1 MEEIK
6 SILLSLLK
14 NNESENVEYKE
25 AKNNFD
31 FNELGRYFSALS
43 NGANLIG
50 KQYAWLIFGVSDKSH
65 DFVNT
70 NYRRNSNLNGL
81 KKELTQSTND
91 NLTFLDIYE
100 LEIDDNRVI
109 MFKIPAAI
117 GVPTTWKG
125 IAYDRN
131 DDALIPLND
140 TKRNT
145 ILSTVNIDW
154 SRQIV
159 EGLTVNDLDK
169 DAILK
174 AREQFKKKNENKA
187 IAEEIDNMDDLT
199 FLNKAKVLLNGKVT
213 RTAWLLLGN
222 EDTNTYV
229 DSNIPTITWKLQ
241 EGTNIIDYEH
251 FTIPFIITMEKAS
264 EKIRNLRYRYM
275 PSQTTLFPNEV
286 DKYDINILRE
296 LLNNSIAHQ
305 DYRRGGRVN
314 ILEMKD
320 KVMIINEG
328 DFIPKTVD
336 TLIINEGYVPP
347 YYRNPFLA
355 QAMVNLNMIDTAGM
369 GIRRSFEKLRERFFP
384 MPDYDLSEEN
394 RVKVTIYGKILD
406 EQYSKLLLE
415 NTELSL
421 VEVMLLDRV
430 QKNIVITKE
439 QSDYL
444 RKNKL
449 IEGRYPN
456 IYVSKSISEI
466 VNEKS
471 TYIKNSGFDDQYYKD
486 LVLKYI
492 KDFESISKKEIDN
505 LLIDKLP
512 DSLDEDQK
520 RRKIKY
526 LISEC
531 LNKKEQK
538 IKNIGTNRYPVWTL
552 KDNNRLKFSQ
562 SLAEV

>member
-6 SILLSLLK
+6 NVLLSLIE
-14 NNESENVEYKE
+14 NNENEYVEYKE

-43 NGANLIG
+43 NGANLLN
-50 KQYAWLIFGVSDKSH
+50 KQYAWLVFGIHDKTH
-65 DFVNT
+65 EFVNT
-70 NYRRNSNLNGL
+70 NYRRDGNLNGL
-81 KKELTQSTND
+81 KKEITQSTND
-91 NLTFLDIYE
+91 NMTFLDIYDF
-100 LEIDDNRVI
+100 EIDGNRVV

-131 DDALIPLND
+131 DESLVPLND
-140 TKRNT
+140 AKRNI

-159 EGLTVNDLDK
+159 DGLTVDDLDK
-169 DAILK
+169 NAILK
-174 AREQFKKKNENKA
+174 AREQFKKKNENKS
-187 IAEEIDNMDDLT
+187 IAEEIDNMDDIS

-213 RTAWLLLGN
+213 RAAWLLLGK

-229 DSNIPTITWKLQ
+229 ENYIPTITWKLQ
-241 EGTNIIDYEH
+241 EGTSIIDYEH

-264 EKIRNLRYRYM
+264 EKIRNLRYRYI
-275 PSQTTLFPNEV
+275 PSQTSLFPNEV

-296 LLNNSIAHQ
+296 LLNNAIAHQ
-305 DYRRGGRVN
+305 DYRRAGRVN

-320 KVMIINEG
+320 KIMILNEG
-328 DFIPKTVD
+328 NFIPKTVD

-384 MPDYDLSEEN
+384 MPDYDLTEEN
-394 RVKVTIYGKILD
+394 RVKVTIYGKIID
-406 EQYSKLLLE
+406 EKYSKLLLE
-415 NTELSL
+415 NTDLSL

-430 QKNIVITKE
+430 QKNVVITKE
-439 QSDYL
+439 QSDLL

-449 IEGRYPN
+449 IEGRYPHL
-456 IYVSKSISEI
+456 YVSKEISEI
-466 VNEKS
+466 TNDKAR
-471 TYIKNSGFDDQYYKD
+471 YIKNRGLSNDMYKEKI
-486 LVLKYI
+486 LQYI
-492 KDFESISKKEIDN
+492 KTYGKATRKEINELLIDQMPDVLSLEEKERRVKYLLVECLSKKEN
-505 LLIDKLP
+505 
-512 DSLDEDQK
+512 
-520 RRKIKY
+520 KIETKGSGKSSY
-526 LISEC
+526 WIL
-531 LNKKEQK
+531 KKH
-538 IKNIGTNRYPVWTL
+538 
-552 KDNNRLKFSQ
+552 
-562 SLAEV
+562 

>member
-100 LEIDDNRVI
+100 LEIDGNRVI

-159 EGLTVNDLDK
+159 DGLTVDDLDK

-174 AREQFKKKNENKA
+174 AREQFKKKNENKV

-213 RTAWLLLGN
+213 RAAWLLLGN

-444 RKNKL
+444 RKHNL

-471 TYIKNSGFDDQYYKD
+471 AYIKNSGFDDQYYKD
-486 LVLKYI
+486 LVLQYLDKF
-492 KDFESISKKEIDN
+492 KSITKEDLDN
-505 LLIDKLP
+505 LLLNKLP
-512 DSLDEDQK
+512 DSLNEEQK
-520 RRKIKY
+520 KRKIKY
-526 LISEC
+526 LVNEC
-531 LNKKEQK
+531 LQNKENIIQ
-538 IKNIGTNRYPVWTL
+538 NIGTSRYPVWT
-552 KDNNRLKFSQ
+552 KK
-562 SLAEV
+562 

>member
-6 SILLSLLK
+6 NIFLSLIE
-14 NNESENVEYKE
+14 NNENEYVEYKE

-31 FNELGRYFSALS
+31 FNELGKYFSALS
-43 NGANLIG
+43 NGANLVN
-50 KQYAWLIFGVSDKSH
+50 KQYAWLVFGVEDKTH
-65 DFVNT
+65 KLVDT
-70 NYRRNSNLNGL
+70 NYRRNGNLNGL
-81 KKELTQSTND
+81 KKDITQSTND
-91 NLTFLDIYE
+91 NMTFLDIYDFG
-100 LEIDDNRVI
+100 INGKRVV

-117 GVPTTWKG
+117 GIPTTWKG

-131 DDALIPLND
+131 NESLVPLNE
-140 TKRNT
+140 TKRNI

-154 SRQIV
+154 TRQIV
-159 EGLTVNDLDK
+159 EGLTVSDLDK

-174 AREQFKKKNENKA
+174 AREQFKKKNENKS
-187 IAEEIDNMDDLT
+187 IAGEIDKMDDIS

-213 RTAWLLLGN
+213 RAAWLLLGN

-229 DSNIPTITWKLQ
+229 ENYIPTITWKLQ

-296 LLNNSIAHQ
+296 LLNNAIAHQ
-305 DYRRGGRVN
+305 DYRKGGRVN
-314 ILEMKD
+314 ILEFKD

-328 DFIPKTVD
+328 SFIPKTVD

-415 NTELSL
+415 NTDLTL
-421 VEVMLLDRV
+421 TEVMLLDRV

-439 QSDYL
+439 QSDLL

-449 IEGRYPN
+449 TEGRYPN

-466 VNEKS
+466 VDDKIS
-471 TYIKNSGFDDQYYKD
+471 YINNSGFDDKYYKD

-492 KDFESISKKEIDN
+492 DDFGSITKAD
-505 LLIDKLP
+505 LDKLLMSKLP
-512 DSLDEDQK
+512 NSLDDVQK
-520 RRKIKY
+520 KRKIKY
-526 LISEC
+526 LVNEH
-531 LNKKEQK
+531 LQKKENI
-538 IKNIGTNRYPVWTL
+538 IKNIGTTRYPIWTR
-552 KDNNRLKFSQ
+552 K
-562 SLAEV
+562 

>member
-6 SILLSLLK
+6 NILLSLLK
-14 NNESENVEYKE
+14 TNESENVEYKE

-50 KQYAWLIFGVSDKSH
+50 KQYAWLIFGVSDKTH
-65 DFVNT
+65 EFVNT
-70 NYRRNSNLNGL
+70 NYRLGSNLNGL

-100 LEIDDNRVI
+100 LEIDGNRII

-131 DDALIPLND
+131 DDALVPLND

-159 EGLTVNDLDK
+159 EGLSVEDLDK

-174 AREQFKKKNENKA
+174 AREQFKKKNENKS
-187 IAEEIDNMDDLT
+187 IAEEVDNMDDVT

-213 RTAWLLLGN
+213 RAAWLLLGN

-296 LLNNSIAHQ
+296 LLNNAIAHQ

-328 DFIPKTVD
+328 EFIPQTVD

-430 QKNIVITKE
+430 QKNIIISKE

-449 IEGRYPN
+449 IEGRYPHL
-456 IYVSKSISEI
+456 YVSKEISEI
-466 VNEKS
+466 TNDKVQ
-471 TYIKNSGFDDQYYKD
+471 YIKTYGKATR
-486 LVLKYI
+486 
-492 KDFESISKKEIDN
+492 KEIN
-505 LLIDKLP
+505 ELLIEQMP
-512 DSLDEDQK
+512 DVWSLE
-520 RRKIKY
+520 
-526 LISEC
+526 E
-531 LNKKEQK
+531 KE
-538 IKNIGTNRYPVWTL
+538 R
-552 KDNNRLKFSQ
+552 
-562 SLAEV
+562 

>member
-6 SILLSLLK
+6 NIFLSLIE
-14 NNESENVEYKE
+14 NNENEYVEYKE

-31 FNELGRYFSALS
+31 FNELGKYFSALS
-43 NGANLIG
+43 NGANLVN
-50 KQYAWLIFGVSDKSH
+50 KQYAWLVFGVEDKTH
-65 DFVNT
+65 KLVDT
-70 NYRRNSNLNGL
+70 NYRRNGNLNGL
-81 KKELTQSTND
+81 KKDITQSTND
-91 NLTFLDIYE
+91 NMTFLDIYDF
-100 LEIDDNRVI
+100 EINGKRVV

-117 GVPTTWKG
+117 GIPTTWKG

-131 DDALIPLND
+131 DESLVPLNE
-140 TKRNT
+140 TKRNI

-154 SRQIV
+154 TRQIV
-159 EGLTVNDLDK
+159 EGLTVSDLDK

-174 AREQFKKKNENKA
+174 AREQFKKKNENKS
-187 IAEEIDNMDDLT
+187 IADEIDKMDDIS

-213 RTAWLLLGN
+213 RAAWLLLGK

-229 DSNIPTITWKLQ
+229 ENYIPTITWKLQ

-296 LLNNSIAHQ
+296 LLNNAIAHQ
-305 DYRRGGRVN
+305 DYRKGGRVN
-314 ILEMKD
+314 ILEFKD

-328 DFIPKTVD
+328 SFIPKTVD

-415 NTELSL
+415 NTDLTL
-421 VEVMLLDRV
+421 TEVMLLDRV
-430 QKNIVITKE
+430 QKNIIITKE
-439 QSDYL
+439 QSDLL

-466 VNEKS
+466 VDDKIS
-471 TYIKNSGFDDQYYKD
+471 YINNSGFDDKYYKD

-492 KDFESISKKEIDN
+492 DDFGSITKAD
-505 LLIDKLP
+505 LDKLLMSKLP
-512 DSLDEDQK
+512 NSLDDVQK
-520 RRKIKY
+520 KRKIKY
-526 LISEC
+526 LVNEH
-531 LNKKEQK
+531 LQKKENI
-538 IKNIGTNRYPVWTL
+538 IKNIGTTRYPIWTR
-552 KDNNRLKFSQ
+552 K
-562 SLAEV
+562 

>member
-50 KQYAWLIFGVSDKSH
+50 KQYAWLVFGVTDKTH
-65 DFVNT
+65 EFINT

-159 EGLTVNDLDK
+159 EGLTVDDLDK

-199 FLNKAKVLLNGKVT
+199 FLNKA
-213 RTAWLLLGN
+213 
-222 EDTNTYV
+222 
-229 DSNIPTITWKLQ
+229 
-241 EGTNIIDYEH
+241 
-251 FTIPFIITMEKAS
+251 
-264 EKIRNLRYRYM
+264 
-275 PSQTTLFPNEV
+275 
-286 DKYDINILRE
+286 
-296 LLNNSIAHQ
+296 
-305 DYRRGGRVN
+305 
-314 ILEMKD
+314 
-320 KVMIINEG
+320 
-328 DFIPKTVD
+328 
-336 TLIINEGYVPP
+336 
-347 YYRNPFLA
+347 
-355 QAMVNLNMIDTAGM
+355 
-369 GIRRSFEKLRERFFP
+369 
-384 MPDYDLSEEN
+384 
-394 RVKVTIYGKILD
+394 
-406 EQYSKLLLE
+406 YSKLLLE

-449 IEGRYPN
+449 VEGRYPN
-456 IYVSKSISEI
+456 IYVSKGISEI
-466 VNEKS
+466 VNEKVAY
-471 TYIKNSGFDDQYYKD
+471 TKKSGFDDQYYKD
-486 LVLKYI
+486 LVLKHI
-492 KDFESISKKEIDN
+492 NNWGNITKKELDE
-505 LLIDKLP
+505 LLMNKLP
-512 DSLDEDQK
+512 ESLNTDQK
-520 RRKIKY
+520 KRKIKY
-526 LISEC
+526 LVNET
-531 LNKKEQK
+531 LAQKENKIE
-538 IKNIGTNRYPVWTL
+538 NIGNNAKPIWAL
-552 KDNNRLKFSQ
+552 KK
-562 SLAEV
+562 

>member
-6 SILLSLLK
+6 SVLLSLLK
-14 NNESENVEYKE
+14 NNENEYVEYKE

-43 NGANLIG
+43 NGANLLS
-50 KQYAWLIFGVSDKSH
+50 KQFAWLVFGVHDKTH
-65 DFVNT
+65 EFVNT
-70 NYRRNSNLNGL
+70 NYRKNSNLNGL
-81 KKELTQSTND
+81 KREITQFTND
-91 NLTFLDIYE
+91 NMTFLEIYE
-100 LEIDDNRVI
+100 FEIDGNRVI

-159 EGLTVNDLDK
+159 EGLAVEDLDK
-169 DAILK
+169 NAILK

-187 IAEEIDNMDDLT
+187 IANEIDDMDDLT

-213 RTAWLLLGN
+213 RAAWLLLGN

-241 EGTNIIDYEH
+241 EGTSTIDYEH

-286 DKYDINILRE
+286 DKYDINRLRE

-328 DFIPKTVD
+328 SFIPQTVD

-430 QKNIVITKE
+430 QKNILITKE

-486 LVLKYI
+486 LVLQYLEKF
-492 KDFESISKKEIDN
+492 KSITKEDLDN
-505 LLIDKLP
+505 LLLNKLP
-512 DSLDEDQK
+512 DSLNEEQK
-520 RRKIKY
+520 KRKIKY
-526 LISEC
+526 LVNEC
-531 LNKKEQK
+531 LQSKEK
-538 IKNIGTNRYPVWTL
+538 LIKNIGTTRYPVWSR
-552 KDNNRLKFSQ
+552 K
-562 SLAEV
+562 

>member
-6 SILLSLLK
+6 NVLLSLIE
-14 NNESENVEYKE
+14 NNENEYVEYKE

-43 NGANLIG
+43 NGANLLN
-50 KQYAWLIFGVSDKSH
+50 KQYAWLVFGVHDKTH
-65 DFVNT
+65 EFVNT

-81 KKELTQSTND
+81 KKEITQSTND
-91 NLTFLDIYE
+91 NMTFLDIYDF
-100 LEIDDNRVI
+100 EIDGNRVV

-131 DDALIPLND
+131 DESLVPLND
-140 TKRNT
+140 TKRNI

-159 EGLTVNDLDK
+159 DGLTVDDLDK
-169 DAILK
+169 NAILK
-174 AREQFKKKNENKA
+174 AREQFKKKNENKS
-187 IAEEIDNMDDLT
+187 IAEEIDNMDDIS

-213 RTAWLLLGN
+213 RAAWLLLGK

-229 DSNIPTITWKLQ
+229 ENYIPTITWKLQ

-264 EKIRNLRYRYM
+264 EKIRNLRYRYI
-275 PSQTTLFPNEV
+275 PSQTSLFPNEV
-286 DKYDINILRE
+286 DKYDVNILRE
-296 LLNNSIAHQ
+296 LLNNAIAHQ
-305 DYRRGGRVN
+305 DYRRAGRVN

-320 KVMIINEG
+320 KIMILNEG
-328 DFIPKTVD
+328 SFIPQTVD

-384 MPDYDLSEEN
+384 MPDYDLTEEN
-394 RVKVTIYGKILD
+394 RVKVTIYGKIID
-406 EQYSKLLLE
+406 EKYSKLLLE
-415 NTELSL
+415 NTDLSL

-430 QKNIVITKE
+430 QKNISITKE
-439 QSDYL
+439 QSDLL
-444 RKNKL
+444 RKYKL

-456 IYVSKSISEI
+456 IYVSKGISEI
-466 VNEKS
+466 VDDKVAY
-471 TYIKNSGFDDQYYKD
+471 TKKSGFDDQYYKD
-486 LVLKYI
+486 FVLKYI
-492 KDFESISKKEIDN
+492 NNFGSITKKDLDA
-505 LLIDKLP
+505 LLMDKLP
-512 DSLDEDQK
+512 DNLSDAQK
-520 RRKIKY
+520 ERKIKY
-526 LISEC
+526 LVSDV
-531 LNKKEQK
+531 LHRKEK
-538 IKNIGTNRYPVWTL
+538 ILENIGTTRYPIWAL
-552 KDNNRLKFSQ
+552 RSK
-562 SLAEV
+562 

>member
-91 NLTFLDIYE
+91 NLNFLDIYE
-100 LEIDDNRVI
+100 IEIDGNRVI

-159 EGLTVNDLDK
+159 EGLTVDDLDK

-213 RTAWLLLGN
+213 RAAWLLLGN

-251 FTIPFIITMEKAS
+251 FTIPFIVTMEKAS

-444 RKNKL
+444 RKHNL

-456 IYVSKSISEI
+456 IYVSKNISEI

-486 LVLKYI
+486 LVLQYLDKF
-492 KDFESISKKEIDN
+492 KSITKEDLDN
-505 LLIDKLP
+505 LLLNKLP
-512 DSLDEDQK
+512 DSLNEEQK
-520 RRKIKY
+520 KRKIKY
-526 LISEC
+526 LVNEC
-531 LNKKEQK
+531 LQNKEDMIQ
-538 IKNIGTNRYPVWTL
+538 NIGTSRYPVWT
-552 KDNNRLKFSQ
+552 KK
-562 SLAEV
+562 

>member
-1 MEEIK
+1 M
-6 SILLSLLK
+6 
-14 NNESENVEYKE
+14 
-25 AKNNFD
+25 
-31 FNELGRYFSALS
+31 
-43 NGANLIG
+43 
-50 KQYAWLIFGVSDKSH
+50 
-65 DFVNT
+65 
-70 NYRRNSNLNGL
+70 

-100 LEIDDNRVI
+100 LEIDGNRVI

-159 EGLTVNDLDK
+159 EGLTVDDLDK

-213 RTAWLLLGN
+213 RAAWLLLGN

-430 QKNIVITKE
+430 QKNIVISKE

-449 IEGRYPN
+449 VEGRYPN

-486 LVLKYI
+486 LVLQYLDKF
-492 KDFESISKKEIDN
+492 KSITKEDLDN
-505 LLIDKLP
+505 LLLNKLP
-512 DSLDEDQK
+512 DSLNEEQK
-520 RRKIKY
+520 KRKIKY
-526 LISEC
+526 LVNEC
-531 LNKKEQK
+531 LQNKEDIIQ
-538 IKNIGTNRYPVWTL
+538 NIGTSRYPVWT
-552 KDNNRLKFSQ
+552 KK
-562 SLAEV
+562 

>member
-100 LEIDDNRVI
+100 LEIDGNRVI

-159 EGLTVNDLDK
+159 EGLTVDDLDK

-199 FLNKAKVLLNGKVT
+199 FLNKAKVLLNEKVT
-213 RTAWLLLGN
+213 RAAWLLLGN

-430 QKNIVITKE
+430 QKNIVISKE

-449 IEGRYPN
+449 VEGRYPN

-486 LVLKYI
+486 LVLQYLDKF
-492 KDFESISKKEIDN
+492 KSITKEDLDN
-505 LLIDKLP
+505 LLLNKLP
-512 DSLDEDQK
+512 DSLNEEQK
-520 RRKIKY
+520 KRKIKY
-526 LISEC
+526 LVNEC
-531 LNKKEQK
+531 LQNKEDIIQ
-538 IKNIGTNRYPVWTL
+538 NIGTSRYPVWT
-552 KDNNRLKFSQ
+552 KK
-562 SLAEV
+562 

>member
-1 MEEIK
+1 M
-6 SILLSLLK
+6 
-14 NNESENVEYKE
+14 
-25 AKNNFD
+25 
-31 FNELGRYFSALS
+31 
-43 NGANLIG
+43 
-50 KQYAWLIFGVSDKSH
+50 
-65 DFVNT
+65 
-70 NYRRNSNLNGL
+70 

-100 LEIDDNRVI
+100 LEIDGNRVI

-159 EGLTVNDLDK
+159 EGLTVDDLDK

-213 RTAWLLLGN
+213 RAAWLLLGN

-444 RKNKL
+444 RKHNL

-456 IYVSKSISEI
+456 IYVSKNISEI

-486 LVLKYI
+486 LVLQYLDKF
-492 KDFESISKKEIDN
+492 KSITKEDLDN
-505 LLIDKLP
+505 LLLNKLP
-512 DSLDEDQK
+512 DSLNEEQK
-520 RRKIKY
+520 KRKIKY
-526 LISEC
+526 LVNEC
-531 LNKKEQK
+531 LQNKEDMIQ
-538 IKNIGTNRYPVWTL
+538 NIGTSRYPVWT
-552 KDNNRLKFSQ
+552 KK
-562 SLAEV
+562 

>member
-1 MEEIK
+1 MDDMK
-6 SILLSLLK
+6 NILYSLIK
-14 NNESENVEYKE
+14 NNENEYVEYKE

-31 FNELGRYFSALS
+31 FNDMGKYFSALS
-43 NGANLIG
+43 NGANLLN
-50 KQYAWLIFGVSDKSH
+50 KQFAWLVFGVSDKTH
-65 DFVNT
+65 EFVNT
-70 NYRRNSNLNGL
+70 NYRRGGNLNGL

-91 NLTFLDIYE
+91 NMTFLDIYE
-100 LEIDDNRVI
+100 FEIDGNRII

-131 DDALIPLND
+131 DESLVPLNE
-140 TKRNT
+140 TKRNI

-154 SRQIV
+154 SRQII
-159 EGLTVNDLDK
+159 EGLTVEDLDK
-169 DAILK
+169 EAILK

-187 IAEEIDNMDDLT
+187 IAKEIDTMDDLT

-213 RTAWLLLGN
+213 RAAWLLLGN

-229 DSNIPTITWKLQ
+229 ENYIPTITWKLQ
-241 EGTNIIDYEH
+241 EGTSIIDYEH
-251 FTIPFIITMEKAS
+251 FTIPFIVTMDKAS
-264 EKIRNLRYRYM
+264 EKIRNLRYRYI

-296 LLNNSIAHQ
+296 LLNNAIAHQ
-305 DYRRGGRVN
+305 DYKRGGRIN

-336 TLIINEGYVPP
+336 TLIIDEGYVPP

-369 GIRRSFEKLRERFFP
+369 GIRRSFEKLRERYFP
-384 MPDYDLSEEN
+384 MPDYDLTEEN

-415 NTELSL
+415 NTNLSL

-430 QKNIVITKE
+430 QKNITISKE
-439 QSDYL
+439 ESEIL
-444 RKNKL
+444 RKSKL
-449 IEGRYPN
+449 IEGRYPHL
-456 IYVSKSISEI
+456 YVSKEISEI
-466 VNEKS
+466 TNDKAQ
-471 TYIKNSGFDDQYYKD
+471 YIKNRGLSNDMYKEKI
-486 LVLKYI
+486 LQFI
-492 KDFESISKKEIDN
+492 KTYGKATKREIEE
-505 LLIDKLP
+505 LLIEQMP
-512 DSLDEDQK
+512 DVLSLDEKK
-520 RRKIKY
+520 RRVKY
-526 LISEC
+526 LLVEC
-531 LNKKEQK
+531 LAKKENK
-538 IKNIGTNRYPVWTL
+538 IESTGTGRNSYWVL
-552 KDNNRLKFSQ
+552 KK
-562 SLAEV
+562 

>member
-50 KQYAWLIFGVSDKSH
+50 KQYAWLVFGVTDKTH
-65 DFVNT
+65 EFVDT
-70 NYRRNSNLNGL
+70 NYRRNSNINGL

-100 LEIDDNRVI
+100 LEIDENRVI

-174 AREQFKKKNENKA
+174 AREQFKKKNENKS

-213 RTAWLLLGN
+213 RAAWLLLGN

-486 LVLKYI
+486 LVLQYLDKF
-492 KDFESISKKEIDN
+492 KSITKEDLDN
-505 LLIDKLP
+505 LLLNKLP
-512 DSLDEDQK
+512 DSLNEEQK
-520 RRKIKY
+520 KRKIKY
-526 LISEC
+526 LVNEC
-531 LNKKEQK
+531 LQNKEDIIQ
-538 IKNIGTNRYPVWTL
+538 NIGTSRYPVWT
-552 KDNNRLKFSQ
+552 KK
-562 SLAEV
+562 

>member
-6 SILLSLLK
+6 NIFLSLIE
-14 NNESENVEYKE
+14 NNENEYVEYKE

-31 FNELGRYFSALS
+31 FNELGKYFSALS
-43 NGANLIG
+43 NGANLVN
-50 KQYAWLIFGVSDKSH
+50 KQYAWLVFGVEDKTH
-65 DFVNT
+65 KLVDT
-70 NYRRNSNLNGL
+70 NYRINGNLNGL
-81 KKELTQSTND
+81 KKDITQSTND
-91 NLTFLDIYE
+91 NMTFLDIYDF
-100 LEIDDNRVI
+100 EINGKRVV

-117 GVPTTWKG
+117 GIPTTWKG

-131 DDALIPLND
+131 NESLVPLNE
-140 TKRNT
+140 TKRNI

-154 SRQIV
+154 TRQIV
-159 EGLTVNDLDK
+159 EGLTVSDLDK

-174 AREQFKKKNENKA
+174 AREQFKKKNENKS
-187 IAEEIDNMDDLT
+187 IADEIDKMDDIS

-213 RTAWLLLGN
+213 RAAWLLLGK

-229 DSNIPTITWKLQ
+229 ENYIPTITWKLQ

-296 LLNNSIAHQ
+296 LLNNAIAHQ
-305 DYRRGGRVN
+305 DYRKGGRVN
-314 ILEMKD
+314 ILEFKD

-328 DFIPKTVD
+328 SFIPKNVD

-415 NTELSL
+415 NTDLTL
-421 VEVMLLDRV
+421 TEVMLLDRV
-430 QKNIVITKE
+430 QKNIIITKE
-439 QSDYL
+439 QSDLL

-466 VNEKS
+466 VDDKIS
-471 TYIKNSGFDDQYYKD
+471 YINNSGFDDKYYKD

-492 KDFESISKKEIDN
+492 DDFGSITKAD
-505 LLIDKLP
+505 LDKLLMSKLP
-512 DSLDEDQK
+512 NSLDDVQK
-520 RRKIKY
+520 KRKIKY
-526 LISEC
+526 LVNEH
-531 LNKKEQK
+531 LQKKENI
-538 IKNIGTNRYPVWTL
+538 IKNIGTTRYPIWTR
-552 KDNNRLKFSQ
+552 K
-562 SLAEV
+562 

>member
-6 SILLSLLK
+6 KILLSLIK
-14 NNESENVEYKE
+14 ENEKEYVEYKE

-43 NGANLIG
+43 NGANLVG
-50 KQYAWLIFGVSDKSH
+50 KQYAWLVFGVSDKTH
-65 DFVNT
+65 EFVNT
-70 NYRRNSNLNGL
+70 NYRKGANLNSL
-81 KKELTQSTND
+81 KKEITQSTND
-91 NLTFLDIYE
+91 NMTFIDIYE
-100 LEIDDNRVI
+100 FEIDGNRVI

-140 TKRNT
+140 IKRNT

-159 EGLTVNDLDK
+159 EGLSLEDLDK

-174 AREQFKKKNENKA
+174 AREQFKKKNENKS

-199 FLNKAKVLLNGKVT
+199 FLNKAKVLLNGKIT
-213 RTAWLLLGN
+213 RAAWLLLGK

-328 DFIPKTVD
+328 DFIPQTVD

-384 MPDYDLSEEN
+384 MPDYDLSEKN

-456 IYVSKSISEI
+456 IYVSKGISEI
-466 VNEKS
+466 VNDKVS
-471 TYIKNSGFDDQYYKD
+471 YTKNSGFNDQYYKD
-486 LVLKYI
+486 FVI
-492 KDFESISKKEIDN
+492 KHIKNFGSISKKELDE
-505 LLIDKLP
+505 LLMDKLP
-512 DSLDEDQK
+512 GHLNIEQK
-520 RRKIKY
+520 KRKIKY
-526 LISEC
+526 LVNEN
-531 LNKKEQK
+531 LAKKENQ
-538 IKNIGTNRYPVWTL
+538 IENIGTNAKPIWVL
-552 KDNNRLKFSQ
+552 KK
-562 SLAEV
+562 

>member
-100 LEIDDNRVI
+100 LEIDGNRVI

-159 EGLTVNDLDK
+159 EGLTVDDLDK

-213 RTAWLLLGN
+213 RAAWLLLGN

-264 EKIRNLRYRYM
+264 EKIRNLRYIYM

-394 RVKVTIYGKILD
+394 RVKVTIYVKILD

-430 QKNIVITKE
+430 QKNIVISKE

-449 IEGRYPN
+449 VEGRYPN

-486 LVLKYI
+486 LVLQYLDKF
-492 KDFESISKKEIDN
+492 KSITKEDLDN
-505 LLIDKLP
+505 LLLNKLP
-512 DSLDEDQK
+512 DSLNEEQK
-520 RRKIKY
+520 KRKIKY
-526 LISEC
+526 LVNEC
-531 LNKKEQK
+531 LQNKEDIIQ
-538 IKNIGTNRYPVWTL
+538 NIGTSRYPVWT
-552 KDNNRLKFSQ
+552 KK
-562 SLAEV
+562 